1 MASWAFI
8 KTSRKNKMSI
18 EKDNVNSAI
27 LIVLIAGIFWSF
39 GALAVRFIKD
49 AHLVPWQYLFF
60 RGSTIF
66 LLLNIYLFIKEGKS
80 FIQNYKKIGLSGI
93 IGGIS
98 LGTAMMTFIWS
109 ITHTSAAVTLLMLA
123 AMPFITAILGYIFLK
138 EKVSSTTLISI
149 VIAAIGIVLMAL
161 NSNKIGTLFG
171 LVFGL
176 LSALGFSI
184 FSVSL
189 RWRKETPKF
198 TTVAFAGIFCATTAA
213 IVLFNSN
220 SGFISSSHN
229 EGLFAIHGTLVCLGL
244 ILYSIGSKNIQ
255 AAELTLLSLTE
266 IIGGIFWV
274 WLPIFGINEI
284 PSANTIIGGF
294 IITFAIFY
302 YSFFTQRNRRFI
314 GLN

>member
-1 MASWAFI
+1 MKKGKA
-8 KTSRKNKMSI
+8 
-18 EKDNVNSAI
+18 DSAI

-39 GALAVRFIKD
+39 GALVVRFIDD
-49 AHLVPWQYLFF
+49 AQSVPWQYLFF
-60 RGSTIF
+60 RGCTIF

-80 FIQNYKKIGLSGI
+80 FTQNYKKIGLSGI
-93 IGGIS
+93 FGGIS
-98 LGTAMMTFIWS
+98 LGTAMITFIWS
-109 ITHTSAAVTLLMLA
+109 ITHTSAAGTLLKQA

-138 EKVSSTTLISI
+138 EKISLTTLISI
-149 VIAAIGIVLMAL
+149 VIAAIGIVFMAL
-161 NSNKIGTLFG
+161 NSSQIGTLFG

-189 RWRKETPKF
+189 RWRKETPTF
-198 TTVAFAGIFCATTAA
+198 TTVAIAGLFCAVFSFFVLVFTDANFFTTFRNSSLS
-213 IVLFNSN
+213 VL
-220 SGFISSSHN
+220 H
-229 EGLFAIHGTLVCLGL
+229 GLLVVSGL
-244 ILYSIGSKNIQ
+244 ILYSIGSKSLP

-274 WLPIFGINEI
+274 WLPIFGINEV

-302 YSFFTQRNRRFI
+302 YSFHTQRKRRFI